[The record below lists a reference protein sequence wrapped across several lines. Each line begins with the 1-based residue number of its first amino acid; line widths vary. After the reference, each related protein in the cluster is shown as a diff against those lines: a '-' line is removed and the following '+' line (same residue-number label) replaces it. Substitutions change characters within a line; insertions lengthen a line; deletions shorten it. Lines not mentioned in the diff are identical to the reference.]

1 MAEFIPV
8 EILTQIMSY
17 LDFFDRKM
25 TALVNKKWYSAS
37 HDSRLMKKVVQTFGS
52 MAKEKDIET
61 VLLNTSAVSVV
72 FDGFDR
78 PISLNSDFVKNFA
91 DMFHNVQSL
100 TLKNC
105 DLTAP
110 VFMAILEHCPKL
122 IRLDVSGCNSIL
134 MTGLLFCEKGDR
146 DRLASILRNV
156 RVLALASHK
165 YLSDLLLNRFFEV
178 CSSVEHLSVANN
190 RIVFDSASYKS
201 RNNGK
206 PAEQKANS
214 AVLSFGNIM
223 TLLHS
228 FSTWLRV
235 LDFSRTSINDVAV
248 GSLAAIEGLQLREL
262 YLTACSEI
270 SDSAVVSIC
279 EHQSMLTV
287 LDVGDC
293 ESVSDKGVTAIAAC
307 LPCLKKLVLV
317 KCQVTELSICKL
329 RCLQQLE
336 HLDLNA
342 SYMVT
347 SNGLRLGLCA
357 ESLRHL
363 TNLNLGHCSSV
374 HDGFVVEASEHLLQL
389 SFLDLSSCKVT
400 NIGLLAISR
409 HLVNLQYLSLSWCKD
424 ITDSGILGIQDSTN
438 TTNHRIKIK
447 KHTDQCSLSLTVL
460 RSPTKSGSDSLPNQ
474 VQQLQVE
481 DFFPISHLKRLQ
493 QLNLNA
499 CDKLTNASIVQVM
512 NFPAMKTLHLSWIPG
527 ITDESL
533 VAISNGVPKL
543 EELYL
548 SSCRRITDAGMI
560 ELTERLRRLSL
571 LSLTGC
577 DRLTDQTIYA
587 LSSNASGLRQLDV
600 SFCGHISVE
609 AVEKL
614 EGKFRHLQPVLM
626 RHNPTKLWI

>member
-1 MAEFIPV
+1 
-8 EILTQIMSY
+8 MSY
-17 LDFFDRKM
+17 LDYFDRKM
-25 TALVNKKWYSAS
+25 TALVNKKWYTAS

-52 MAKEKDIET
+52 TAKETDIET

-72 FDGFDR
+72 FDGFDH
-78 PISLNSDFVKNFA
+78 PISLNSNFVKNFA
-91 DMFHNVQSL
+91 DMFDSVQSL

-134 MTGLLFCEKGDR
+134 MTGLLFCDKGDR
-146 DRLASILRNV
+146 DRLTSVLRNV

-165 YLSDLLLNRFFEV
+165 YLSDLLLNRFLEV

-190 RIVFDSASYKS
+190 RIVFDSASYKK
-201 RNNGK
+201 K
-206 PAEQKANS
+206 PAVEEQKANS

-228 FSTWLRV
+228 FSTQLRV
-235 LDFSRTSINDVAV
+235 LDFSRTLINDLAV
-248 GSLAAIEGLQLREL
+248 SSLAEIKGLQLWEL
-262 YLTACSEI
+262 YLTGCTQI
-270 SDSAVVSIC
+270 SDSAVVSVC

-293 ESVSDKGVTAIAAC
+293 ASVSDKGVTAIAAC
-307 LPCLKKLVLV
+307 LLGLKKLVLV
-317 KCQVTELSICKL
+317 NCQVTELSICKL
-329 RCLQQLE
+329 RGLQQLE

-363 TNLNLGHCSSV
+363 TYLNLGHCSSV
-374 HDGFVVEASEHLLQL
+374 HDAFVVEASEHLLQL
-389 SFLDLSSCKVT
+389 TFLDLSSCKVT
-400 NIGLLAISR
+400 NIGLLAISK
-409 HLVNLQYLSLSWCKD
+409 HLVNLEYLSLSWCKD
-424 ITDSGILGIQDSTN
+424 ITDSGLLGIQE
-438 TTNHRIKIK
+438 TTNHRLNTK
-447 KHTDQCSLSLTVL
+447 KHTEEHGPSLTSRQSSTKSACDSLS
-460 RSPTKSGSDSLPNQ
+460 NE
-474 VQQLQVE
+474 VQQLQME
-481 DFFPISHLKRLQ
+481 EFFPISHLKKLQ

-499 CDKLTNASIVQVM
+499 CDKLTNASIVPVM
-512 NFPAMKTLHLSWIPG
+512 NFPMMKTLHLSWIPEV
-527 ITDESL
+527 TDASL
-533 VAISNGVPKL
+533 AAISNGVPKL

-548 SSCRRITDAGMI
+548 SSCRRVTDDGMI
-560 ELTERLRRLSL
+560 KLIERLRRLSL
-571 LSLTGC
+571 LSVTGC
-577 DRLTDQTIYA
+577 DRLTDQTIAA
-587 LSSNASGLRQLDV
+587 LSNNTSGLRQLDV
-600 SFCGHISVE
+600 SFCGNITVE